1 MKKFFV
7 MLLMAASTAVAGAQ
21 TKFAH
26 FNMAD
31 VLTNMPEYKAASD
44 EIQKLGT
51 QYQEELAR
59 LQKEYQTKGEE
70 LQKLAQEGK
79 TADAILQNKGQ
90 ELQKMEESIQQ
101 FYQAS
106 QQDIQAKQAEKM
118 EAIQVKIMGQ
128 VQKIAE
134 AGNYVYVMDSSNA
147 AVGGPVVFVNSALS
161 TDITAQVKTA
171 LGIQ

>member
-26 FNMAD
+26 FNLGD
-31 VLTNMPEYKAASD
+31 VLTNMPEYKVAND
-44 EIQKLGT
+44 EIQKLGA

-59 LQKEYQTKGEE
+59 LQKEIQTKGEE
-70 LQKLAQEGK
+70 FQKLAQDGK
-79 TADAILQNKGQ
+79 TAEAILQNKSQ

-106 QQDIQAKQAEKM
+106 QQDLQAKQAEKM
-118 EAIQVKIMGQ
+118 EAIQLKIMAQ

-134 AGNYVYVMDSSNA
+134 AGGYVYVMDSSNA
-147 AVGGPVVFVNSALS
+147 AVGGPVVFVNNTQS
-161 TDITAQVKTA
+161 TDITAQLKTA